1 MRKDKEMSAKK
12 ATKVYHISTSDA
24 KAAEKADKAIREM
37 LERIGAEEDGGDEGD
52 GDSLKADLEGL
63 ARTVVMPAVAL
74 CDRASAAAS
83 LAEAEL
89 WNLAVDALDTVAE
102 DASALCEAAL
112 EEDEGDYVFAQALKA
127 EALALGAL
135 RAVAAK
141 RGMVASCLLGDACKA
156 ASEIIG
162 VKVVAALG

>member
-1 MRKDKEMSAKK
+1 MSAKK

-24 KAAEKADKAIREM
+24 KAAEKADRAIREM

-52 GDSLKADLEGL
+52 GLGAADLEGL
-63 ARTVVMPAVAL
+63 SRTVMPAVVL
-74 CDRASAAAS
+74 CDRASAAVS

-102 DASALCEAAL
+102 DAAALCEAAL

-141 RGMVASCLLGDACKA
+141 RGEVAACLLGA
-156 ASEIIG
+156 AAKEAFELIG
-162 VKVVAALG
+162 VKVASALG

>member
-1 MRKDKEMSAKK
+1 MSAKK

-24 KAAEKADKAIREM
+24 KAAEKADRAIREM

-52 GDSLKADLEGL
+52 GDSLEGL
-63 ARTVVMPAVAL
+63 ARTVMPAVVL

-102 DASALCEAAL
+102 DAAALCEAAL
-112 EEDEGDYVFAQALKA
+112 EEDEGDYTLAQALKA
-127 EALALGAL
+127 EALVLGAC

-141 RGMVASCLLGDACKA
+141 RGTVAACLLGDACKA

-162 VKVVAALG
+162 VKAVAALG

>member
-1 MRKDKEMSAKK
+1 MSAKK

-52 GDSLKADLEGL
+52 GLEADLEGP
-63 ARTVVMPAVAL
+63 ARTVMPAVVL

-89 WNLAVDALDTVAE
+89 WNLAADALDTVAE
-102 DASALCEAAL
+102 DAATLCEAAL
-112 EEDEGDYVFAQALKA
+112 EEDEGDYTLAQTLKA
-127 EALALGAL
+127 EALVLGAL

-141 RGMVASCLLGDACKA
+141 RGMVAACLLGDACKA

-162 VKVVAALG
+162 VKAVAALG

>member
-1 MRKDKEMSAKK
+1 VRKDKDMSAKK

-37 LERIGAEEDGGDEGD
+37 LERIGAEEEDGGDGD
-52 GDSLKADLEGL
+52 GLEADLEGL
-63 ARTVVMPAVAL
+63 ARTVMPAVVL

-83 LAEAEL
+83 LAEAEV
-89 WNLAVDALDTVAE
+89 WNLAADALDTVAE
-102 DASALCEAAL
+102 DAAALREAAL
-112 EEDEGDYVFAQALKA
+112 EEDEGDYTLACALKA
-127 EALALGAL
+127 EALALWAG

-141 RGMVASCLLGDACKA
+141 RGTVAACLLGDACKA

>member
-1 MRKDKEMSAKK
+1 MSAKK
-12 ATKVYHISTSDA
+12 ATKVYHISASDA

-52 GDSLKADLEGL
+52 GDSLGGL
-63 ARTVVMPAVAL
+63 ARTVMPAVVL

-141 RGMVASCLLGDACKA
+141 RGTVAACLLGDACKA

>member
-1 MRKDKEMSAKK
+1 MSAKK
-12 ATKVYHISTSDA
+12 ATKVYHISASDA

-52 GDSLKADLEGL
+52 GDGLEADLEGL
-63 ARTVVMPAVAL
+63 ARTVMPAMVL

-83 LAEAEL
+83 LAKAEL

-102 DASALCEAAL
+102 DAAALCEAAL
-112 EEDEGDYVFAQALKA
+112 EEDEGDYVFTQALKA
-127 EALALGAL
+127 EALALGAC

-141 RGMVASCLLGDACKA
+141 RGTVAACLLGAACKE
-156 ASEIIG
+156 ASEVIG
-162 VKVVAALG
+162 AKVVAALG